1 MSELSQLKTAMA
13 AELETLKA
21 GLMLVDK
28 VDAFAFDLLTKGLQ
42 VKVDVSAAYIS
53 INIGLGFRSDA
64 TLTRLTYADAGPE
77 AKIAAALFEEAFPGA
92 LSQIGA
98 DLPPAQPPKSDV
110 SPWFGD
116 DVHAVDALDAEIDA
130 LVDAFDAGDF
140 LTELPEGSDL
150 ADTEFDALRDVGH
163 PFADLGRILTEN
175 GPAIAA
181 ALALPVAL
189 EPLPDLPDIA
199 AAEPTSVA
207 PAPDP
212 EPLPSPA
219 PPVVVSELVQ
229 PPAPRQVAPKTPYAG
244 APRRVHLPVPAEK
257 SAEWTPGMVARL
269 CDLVAKGLSY
279 KAIGAE
285 LGRSEGSVSVKL
297 VKVRAAQKA
306 ALGAAEAMPVPRPDR
321 SPTHN
326 TLAHRLDR
334 LEGSKLW
341 PMALNLQLAV
351 HAKAKKKMTE
361 IATLL
366 GGGLTPED
374 VSAQLLALCPNRAR
388 VGALDELVEALRQR
402 VET

>member
-110 SPWFGD
+110 YPWFGD

-150 ADTEFDALRDVGH
+150 AGTECDALRDFAH
-163 PFADLGRILTEN
+163 PFAEQGHILTEN

-181 ALALPVAL
+181 ALALPVAS
-189 EPLPDLPDIA
+189 EPLPDLAESA

-207 PAPDP
+207 PTPDP
-212 EPLPSPA
+212 EPLPQRLIP
-219 PPVVVSELVQ
+219 
-229 PPAPRQVAPKTPYAG
+229 
-244 APRRVHLPVPAEK
+244 PAEK

-269 CDLVAKGLSY
+269 RLLREQGVTYAAIAKEMGRSE
-279 KAIGAE
+279 KAIG
-285 LGRSEGSVSVKL
+285 VKL
-297 VKVRAAQKA
+297 AKLHAADRAAASLNLPQPP
-306 ALGAAEAMPVPRPDR
+306 ALKLKP
-321 SPTHN
+321 SPAYV
-326 TLAHRLDR
+326 LAQRLDR
-334 LEGSKLW
+334 MEGSKLW

-366 GGGLTPED
+366 GGGLTQED
-374 VSAQLLALCPNRAR
+374 VSAQLLTLCPNRAR
-388 VGALDELVEALRQR
+388 IGALDELVEALHQR